1 MSYKIKILTKS
12 PIHIGSGKTIGLSE
26 LKNFSNYIYRLNI
39 DKCFHYVLDRIGSDG
54 LDKLNQWA
62 EEKSAEI
69 DTYGQTKAQKEYEI
83 DVFNFVEKF
92 LKNKELSDELKDKV
106 INDKEFILYKIESKT
121 KIEKTVSEIIKTAKN
136 ELYIP
141 GSSIKG
147 LIRTA
152 LATQYFLSN
161 TDWGWLKDVL
171 VKLNNDLE
179 EKIRKDRNI
188 RDSYKKIDD
197 KIQEKIFK
205 CGYEKYENGK
215 TITKYN
221 DEKYDLMKFI
231 HISDTDTKKIEEG
244 GQIIKPQLYLTKGK
258 KQGQLN
264 IYEVIKSG
272 QNFEARLNI
281 DTDYLLALKSQLPT
295 IKYTKGNTI
304 WINLEE
310 KFKKLFDVELK
321 ELNKSNKEEFE
332 RKIIENINKGILSLS
347 KSVKKKEAKIPNNK
361 IDYFHLNLE
370 ENAVKLGW
378 ASQFYGTTL
387 FEILANS
394 IEKDFSENPIPKELK
409 TVKEIYLKILNR
421 LKTSKKEIKDSC
433 DFPVSR
439 RYNEISQNKLEAI
452 GWVTLNFEAK

>member
-1 MSYKIKILTKS
+1 MSYKIKIETKS
-12 PIHIGSGKTIGLSE
+12 AIHIGSGKTIGLSE
-26 LKNFSNYIYRLNI
+26 LKYFPNYIYRLNI
-39 DKCFHYVLDRIGSDG
+39 DKCFRYVLDRIGADG

-69 DTYGQTKAQKEYEI
+69 DTYGQSKAQKDYEI

-92 LKNKELSDELKDKV
+92 LKNKELSEELKDK
-106 INDKEFILYKIESKT
+106 IKNENGYTLYKIESKT
-121 KIEKTVSEIIKTAKN
+121 KIEKTVSEIIKTANN

-152 LATQYFLSN
+152 LATQYLLSN

-179 EKIRKDRNI
+179 NKLKKDSYI
-188 RDSYKKIDD
+188 RDSYKQIDD
-197 KIQEKIFK
+197 VIQEKIFK
-205 CGYEKYENGK
+205 CGNEKYEDGQMR
-215 TITKYN
+215 IRYN
-221 DEKYDLMKFI
+221 DEKFDLMKFI
-231 HISDTDTKKIEEG
+231 HISDTNTKKIEEG
-244 GQIIKPQLYLTKGK
+244 CLIIKPQLYLTNGK
-258 KQGQLN
+258 QQSQLN

-272 QNFEARLNI
+272 QYFEARLNI

-295 IKYTKGNTI
+295 IKDTKGNKI

-310 KFKKLFDVELK
+310 KFKRLFGVELK
-321 ELNKSNKEEFE
+321 ELNKSNKMEFE
-332 RKIIENINKGILSLS
+332 SKIIEHLEEAICNLSYFEVNKESI
-347 KSVKKKEAKIPNNK
+347 IPNSN
-361 IDYFHLNLE
+361 IDYFHKNLD

-394 IEKDFSENPIPKELK
+394 INDDFSENLVPKELE
-409 TVKEIYLKILNR
+409 TVKETYLKILNK
-421 LKTSKKEIKDSC
+421 LKTSKKEIKDSG
-433 DFPVSR
+433 DFPISR
-439 RYNEISQNKLEAI
+439 RYNEIGQNKLEAI
-452 GWVTLNFEAK
+452 GWVTLNFKAE